1 MAGLV
6 KPTNPDAPSIFA
18 AITPNDNT
26 RLEGWRFLRIGGA
39 GNLVL
44 KGASPDADT
53 VTLAVS
59 AGEYVPFGAG
69 VVMAATTATSIVGF
83 A

>member
-1 MAGLV
+1 MPR
-6 KPTNPDAPSIFA
+6 PTSSRDSAPSIFMGV
-18 AITPNDNT
+18 TPNDST
-26 RLEGWRFLRIGGA
+26 LLQGLQFLRIGGA

-44 KGASPDADT
+44 KSAEGPTAT
-53 VTLAVS
+53 VTLAVT

-69 VVMAATTATSIVGF
+69 YVMAASTATGIVGM